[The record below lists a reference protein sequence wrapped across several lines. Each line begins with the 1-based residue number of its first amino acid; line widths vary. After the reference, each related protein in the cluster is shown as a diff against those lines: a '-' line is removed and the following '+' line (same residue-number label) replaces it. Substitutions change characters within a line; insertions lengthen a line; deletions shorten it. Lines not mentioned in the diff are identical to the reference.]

1 MISQRALALSRT
13 DHKTTGISY
22 AAHHAHTTRMSNLR
36 QRSSDLES
44 FERNTVRVFW
54 GDPFEKMGG
63 VLGEV
68 SVFDWWE
75 EALNKLNKELG
86 AITVDA
92 RESSTGSDKKEV
104 HATFVPKQ
112 HRVDDVK

>member
-1 MISQRALALSRT
+1 MTKNNINAAT
-13 DHKTTGISY
+13 DSLD
-22 AAHHAHTTRMSNLR
+22 SP
-36 QRSSDLES
+36 
-44 FERNTVRVFW
+44 V
-54 GDPFEKMGG
+54 
-63 VLGEV
+63 
-68 SVFDWWE
+68 DWWE

-112 HRVDDVK
+112 HRLGDVK

>member
-1 MISQRALALSRT
+1 MPRTMRTLPGCLTLDRDPRIWNRLSET
-13 DHKTTGISY
+13 QYECSG
-22 AAHHAHTTRMSNLR
+22 
-36 QRSSDLES
+36 
-44 FERNTVRVFW
+44 

-112 HRVDDVK
+112 HRVDDVE